1 MLSHDILEV
10 RLPFSKEEAT
20 LRNLSSTVSY
30 YPFIIVELLVT
41 SRAILALCYQLKSGE
56 GKPIK
61 EEAISWYTPDGI
73 ALNKNLGCIWQK
85 HLIGMLADL
94 YTGYCSQD
102 SLGYMK

>member
-41 SRAILALCYQLKSGE
+41 SRAILALCY
-56 GKPIK
+56 
-61 EEAISWYTPDGI
+61 
-73 ALNKNLGCIWQK
+73 
-85 HLIGMLADL
+85 
-94 YTGYCSQD
+94 
-102 SLGYMK
+102 